1 MQPDVA
7 ELTSVEPDSD
17 APIRAV
23 GRPCLIDRCARSAPV
38 TILAAA
44 TTGIIS
50 AAAIDALR

>member
-7 ELTSVEPDSD
+7 ELTPVEPDSD

-23 GRPCLIDRCARSAPV
+23 GRPCLIDSCATSAPV

-44 TTGIIS
+44 ALMIPVV
-50 AAAIDALR
+50 AAIDALR